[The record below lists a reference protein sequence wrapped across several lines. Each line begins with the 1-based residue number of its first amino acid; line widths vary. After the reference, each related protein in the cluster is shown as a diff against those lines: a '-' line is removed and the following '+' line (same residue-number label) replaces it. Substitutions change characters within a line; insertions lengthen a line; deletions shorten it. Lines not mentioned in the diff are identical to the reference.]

1 MDNYIKLW
9 HNSFEAIVPKFFNI
23 FVVLF
28 ILKLKRLKIRKLFFY
43 QTVCCLTLTHSVVV
57 CVVDAGD
64 PLVTL

>member
-28 ILKLKRLKIRKLFFY
+28 ILKLKRLKIRKLFFIR
-43 QTVCCLTLTHSVVV
+43 QS
-57 CVVDAGD
+57 AA
-64 PLVTL
+64 